1 MVSLIISKLKHK
13 RIYSVQ
19 ELNTFDLKIAN
30 SLLPP
35 HRRHAPTTRIGQTLN
50 KLMGGHLLDR
60 RIDGIDF
67 LPFLTVLVAAGL
79 LTAGLFGDD
88 FTDLNL
94 FGDFGGLNDG
104 NLILKAKTENPNTP
118 RRFSRAIQGSNI
130 R

>member
-1 MVSLIISKLKHK
+1 MKISINIKECFST
-13 RIYSVQ
+13 YSS
-19 ELNTFDLKIAN
+19 NTSNLKIAN

-118 RRFSRAIQGSNI
+118 RRFSRAIQESNK

>member
-1 MVSLIISKLKHK
+1 MKISINIKECFST
-13 RIYSVQ
+13 YSS
-19 ELNTFDLKIAN
+19 NTSNLKIAN

-118 RRFSRAIQGSNI
+118 RRFSRSIQGSNK

>member
-1 MVSLIISKLKHK
+1 M
-13 RIYSVQ
+13 
-19 ELNTFDLKIAN
+19 KIAN

-118 RRFSRAIQGSNI
+118 RRFSRSIQGSNK